1 MDNTKGAAMSAATE
15 TQTRELASRES
26 DGIAVVLL
34 WHPREDAVTVSVDDS
49 RTGDRFRLRVDRTC
63 ALDAF
68 YHPFA
73 YAA

>member
-1 MDNTKGAAMSAATE
+1 MDEIK
-15 TQTRELASRES
+15 ELASREAN
-26 DGIAVVLL
+26 GLAVALL
-34 WHPREDAVTVSVDDS
+34 WDTGEDAITVSVDDA
-49 RTGDRFRLRVDRTC
+49 RTGDRFRIEVDRTC

>member
-1 MDNTKGAAMSAATE
+1 MDEIK
-15 TQTRELASRES
+15 ELASREA
-26 DGIAVVLL
+26 DGLSVALL
-34 WHPREDAVTVSVDDS
+34 WYPSEGSLTVSVDDS
-49 RTGDRFRLRVDRTC
+49 RTGDRFRIEVDRTR

>member
-1 MDNTKGAAMSAATE
+1 MDEIK
-15 TQTRELASRES
+15 ELASREA
-26 DGIAVVLL
+26 DGLAVALL
-34 WHPREDAVTVSVDDS
+34 WDTSEDAITVSVDDT
-49 RTGDRFRLRVDRTC
+49 RTGDRFRIEVDRTC